1 MEKYLKTKPI
11 KKAEKKGYHTDSL
24 DEACVKK

>member
-1 MEKYLKTKPI
+1 MEKYLKKKPI
-11 KKAEKKGYHTDSL
+11 KKAQASKSNT